1 MIAFVALTPL
11 TAFADENCGSMSSQE
26 VETRLDYLAHVFD
39 REVHAIETWSY
50 VWGSVPALAAVGQG
64 VALTLT
70 HDYGT
75 RVDLSVGIV
84 TSLIGVL
91 SLGLLPLRLTLPMRN
106 ARWRWAEAD
115 RCAVLG
121 HAEATLERV
130 ARDQA
135 LATGGLTHLGNIALN
150 TGVVLVLGLGYDRWT
165 TAAISGGAGV
175 VIGELTAFTQPNHLN
190 DALEEY
196 RAGRIYAPTSKA
208 SWSIGPTIEKDAW
221 GAALRASW

>member
-1 MIAFVALTPL
+1 
-11 TAFADENCGSMSSQE
+11 MSGEQ
-26 VETRLDYLAHVFD
+26 VEARLDYLARVFD
-39 REVHAIETWSY
+39 REIHAIETWSY
-50 VWGSVPALAAVGQG
+50 LWGSVPALAAVGQG

-70 HDYGT
+70 HDDYAT

-106 ARWRWAEAD
+106 ARWRWTEAD

-130 ARDQA
+130 ARDQS

-175 VIGELTAFTQPNHLN
+175 VIGELTAFTQPHHLRG
-190 DALEEY
+190 ALEDY
-196 RAGRIYAPTSKA
+196 RAGRFYAPPAKV
-208 SWSIGPTIEKDAW
+208 SWSIEPMIEKDAW